1 MKKVI
6 SLSVGIMLAVL
17 SCGILI
23 YAFESNRSFS
33 QILITFA
40 ILFLPISFISSLNTK
55 IAVFLFTSI
64 IIFGVYICLKQHS
77 YDTVF
82 GVSLSI
88 LLGGATYIFRV
99 AKAKTF
105 DSADY
110 SSKQELKKNGK

>member
-6 SLSVGIMLAVL
+6 SLSLGIILAVL

-33 QILITFA
+33 QILITFT

-55 IAVFLFTSI
+55 VAIFLFTSI
-64 IIFGVYICLKQHS
+64 IIIGVHICLKQHW

-82 GVSLSI
+82 GVALAL
-88 LLGGATYIFRV
+88 LLGGATYVFRV

-110 SSKQELKKNGK
+110 SSKQELKRNEK